1 MHFHGVS
8 ALFYS
13 FNSPVFGLFSGMTE
27 KRERN
32 NYNFNIF
39 VLELIFFI
47 ALQKREKNNAVF
59 SNSCFKENIKTKCVR
74 H

>member
-13 FNSPVFGLFSGMTE
+13 FNSPVFGSFPGMTE

-39 VLELIFFI
+39 VLELIFFYSF
-47 ALQKREKNNAVF
+47 AKKGE
-59 SNSCFKENIKTKCVR
+59 E
-74 H
+74 